1 MSEFSETGANAAAD
15 ASGSVA
21 DASGATAAEA
31 SNNAPPEASNTADA
45 LAVVL
50 ESNLPTFV
58 AGNTKIVGA
67 LRRCDK
73 SWRDALGAHPASRT
87 AARSAGTVE
96 LSTHRSRASQGSHLG
111 RCFLCRLR
119 TQRTDRPLH

>member
-1 MSEFSETGANAAAD
+1 MSEQLSEAETD
-15 ASGSVA
+15 ATSTS
-21 DASGATAAEA
+21 
-31 SNNAPPEASNTADA
+31 DA

-73 SWRDALGAHPASRT
+73 SWRDALGAHA
-87 AARSAGTVE
+87 
-96 LSTHRSRASQGSHLG
+96 
-111 RCFLCRLR
+111 
-119 TQRTDRPLH
+119 